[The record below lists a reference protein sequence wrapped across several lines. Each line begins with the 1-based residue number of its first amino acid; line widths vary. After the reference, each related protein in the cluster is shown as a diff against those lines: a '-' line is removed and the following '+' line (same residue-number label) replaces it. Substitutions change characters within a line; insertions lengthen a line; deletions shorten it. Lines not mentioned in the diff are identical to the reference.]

1 MDEVNLKVLAAAR
14 LQEGEEPAAVIHW
27 LWDTAYQ
34 AGSMK
39 VDEESVTLS
48 QEEYARLKNF
58 EVTRLSVQVGYM
70 EGELER
76 AESTIRQL
84 TRDSIAEHKA
94 PEDAPKT
101 RPPGWGQD

>member
-1 MDEVNLKVLAAAR
+1 MDEPTLKVSALAR
-14 LQEGEEPAAVIHW
+14 LQDGEDPAAVIHW
-27 LWDTAYQ
+27 LWGVAYQ

-39 VDEESVTLS
+39 VTEESVTLS

-76 AESTIRQL
+76 AEADIRQL
-84 TRDSIAEHKA
+84 KREAESKA
-94 PEDAPKT
+94 PGPKP
-101 RPPGWGQD
+101 RPPGW